1 MGLGFAVFMMVW
13 LWKAPMRDLPSTGF
27 CNEPLLGGKYAV
39 CQETLTNFGLLSQ
52 ETLIKTLLPQKQ
64 PSIKHGKRG
73 LVLMKRKKVALI
85 LAVLLSSAVAGTQFV
100 NLGQANPY
108 IPDWVKEGEIP
119 APEGTLPP
127 TILILSP
134 ENKTAYASHTVS
146 LNVNITMTE
155 SNNVTLRISE
165 IYYFASWLHAGK
177 DYQRVDIGQGS
188 FNLTGIPIG
197 PNWIAV
203 YAVAT
208 GFAYETRHE
217 IEGIYYITY
226 YVGYRIASGSLV
238 NFTIDPIPPSILS
251 LSVETYSTSN
261 VTLNVIAN
269 EPVSQVIYS
278 LDGQGNVTATGNTT
292 LTDLPDGEHKL
303 TVYVMDLAGNVGN
316 WETIYFS
323 IEVLFPTTLVVASVV
338 LVAVVAVGL
347 LVYFKK
353 RKR

>member
-1 MGLGFAVFMMVW
+1 
-13 LWKAPMRDLPSTGF
+13 
-27 CNEPLLGGKYAV
+27 
-39 CQETLTNFGLLSQ
+39 
-52 ETLIKTLLPQKQ
+52 LIKTLLPQKQ

-108 IPDWVKEGEIP
+108 IRDWVKEGEIP

-146 LNVNITMTE
+146 LNVNITMPE

-165 IYYFASWLHAGK
+165 IYYFASWLHAGN

-188 FNLTGIPIG
+188 FNLTGLPKG

-208 GFAYETRHE
+208 GFAYKTRHE
-217 IEGIYYITY
+217 IESIYYITY
-226 YVGYRIASGSLV
+226 YVGYRIASSSLV

-251 LSVETYSTSN
+251 LSVENKAYSTSN

-303 TVYVMDLAGNVGN
+303 TVYVRDLAGNVGN
-316 WETIYFS
+316 WETIFFS
-323 IEVLFPTTLVVASVV
+323 VDEPEPFPTTIVTAPIVS
-338 LVAVVAVGL
+338 VAVVGAGL
-347 LVYFKK
+347 LVYSKR